1 MKTKQDDVLVPI
13 EAVAKGRNKSVS
25 WVRIQMRDAP
35 EKIPPFLKLD
45 GKLRF
50 LVPGG
55 DIEAWNAK
63 RIAAEIDKVTA
74 A

>member
-1 MKTKQDDVLVPI
+1 MPI

-35 EKIPPFLKLD
+35 EKVPPFLKID
-45 GKLRF
+45 GKLWF
-50 LVPGG
+50 LVPDGNVQ
-55 DIEAWNAK
+55 AWHEK
-63 RIAAEIDKVTA
+63 RIAAEIAKAVA